1 MRVNIK
7 SQKIELRDNFK
18 MRRKE
23 MSGETKKRLDAKIAS
38 RVCNLWSF
46 REAKTVLAYSSLPL
60 EVGTSEL
67 IRIAKDAGKR
77 IALPLCICET
87 HRMEFYIVN
96 DESELVRG
104 AYGIMEP
111 DVTKCEKLTDLSDS
125 VCIVPA
131 LAFDRCGYRLGFG
144 KGYYDRFLSSYN
156 GKTIGIIYT
165 DFVVNELPHGRFDKK
180 VDYIVS
186 ENRLYSF

>member
-1 MRVNIK
+1 
-7 SQKIELRDNFK
+7 

-67 IRIAKDAGKR
+67 IRIAKNAGKR

-111 DVTKCEKLTDLSDS
+111 DVTKCEKLTDLSAS

-131 LAFDRCGYRLGFG
+131 LAFERCGYRLGFG